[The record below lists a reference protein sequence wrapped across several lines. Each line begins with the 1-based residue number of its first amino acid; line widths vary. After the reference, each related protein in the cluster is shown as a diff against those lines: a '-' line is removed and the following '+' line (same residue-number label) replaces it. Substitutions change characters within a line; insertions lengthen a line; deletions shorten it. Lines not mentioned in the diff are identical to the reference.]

1 MSASGDSGDDGY
13 CIALESAL
21 RQAISIFGDQAAEA
35 LILALKERYN
45 IRLGQAPC
53 SSIEEIT
60 EALADLSGPGADILV
75 SRIRAFLR

>member
-1 MSASGDSGDDGY
+1 MSASGDSGDGGY
-13 CIALESAL
+13 CIALEGAL

-53 SSIEEIT
+53 SSVEEIF

-75 SRIRAFLR
+75 SRIRSFLR